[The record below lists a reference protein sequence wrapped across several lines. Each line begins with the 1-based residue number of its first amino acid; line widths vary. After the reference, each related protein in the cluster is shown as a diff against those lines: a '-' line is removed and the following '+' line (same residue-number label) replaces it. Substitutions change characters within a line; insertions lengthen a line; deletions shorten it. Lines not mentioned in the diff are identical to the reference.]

1 MFCCAPP
8 DWDRYHPIRETTKKP
23 AQPQKVGF
31 TRTVSG
37 PADKPVVMENNNN
50 MFVFVVVLSRK
61 LHGTR
66 TDAVRSTRSSRPSC
80 SVSRSLLV
88 NLEVPCS
95 FRNI

>member
-8 DWDRYHPIRETTKKP
+8 DWDRYQPIWETTKKP
-23 AQPQKVGF
+23 AQPKKVSF
-31 TRTVSG
+31 TRITSG
-37 PADKPVVMENNNN
+37 PADKRVVMGKKNCL
-50 MFVFVVVLSRK
+50 FVFVVVLSRK